1 LIELI
6 SWSESQKKM
15 KRRRRRGRPYV
26 YSPTVILRCFIVRL
40 WFRLDSN
47 NALHEFLE
55 LDYPYNRKIMKRCGL
70 TQIPDRRTFDRRLK
84 TISID
89 IKERI
94 AIMTN
99 LFVYEKMIDPYIVAI
114 DSTLLKAKGHV
125 WHKSSMKNG
134 IVPRSGI
141 DTDARWGF
149 SHTKGWI
156 FGYKLHMISSTGSV
170 IVPLAA
176 DFTTAN
182 VYDNQMY
189 NTMTSSSLLPKEIG
203 YMIGDSGYDDH
214 SLYEV
219 STKRGFELVCPVQ
232 RYEHTHTDRL
242 ELIHFYESELGQVIY
257 SWRSKSIE
265 PLIEHLKDVFRL
277 DSLPVRGYRDAAG
290 IVILS
295 VLLYQILVYYNYKT
309 RQSQQPRAIKHM
321 LCS

>member
-1 LIELI
+1 
-6 SWSESQKKM
+6 M
-15 KRRRRRGRPYV
+15 KRRRRRRGRPYV
-26 YSPTVILRCFIVRL
+26 YSSTIILRCFIVRL

-55 LDYPYNRKIMKRCGL
+55 LDYPYNRKVMKKCGL

-94 AIMTN
+94 AIMTS

-125 WHKSSMKNG
+125 WHKSSMNNG

-214 SLYEV
+214 SLYEL

-277 DSLPVRGYRDAAG
+277 DSLPVRGYWDAAG